1 MSREDEDRILH
12 GLYYFRENI
21 DEEVSATGEQVLW
34 LAMHPLRE
42 AGAWCSEGQLQSV
55 DTSEF
60 PDDVQ
65 AKLVTSKLE
74 LPLRYLEYRRLIKYK
89 RNSNATLTIGVT
101 FAGADRAIRLHTRR
115 GRADLWFRDNK
126 DGVFG
131 FITTV
136 FVSFVTALVVV
147 LLMR

>member
-1 MSREDEDRILH
+1 
-12 GLYYFRENI
+12 
-21 DEEVSATGEQVLW
+21 
-34 LAMHPLRE
+34 AMHSLRE
-42 AGAWCSEGQLQSV
+42 AGAWCHEGQLQSI

-60 PDDVQ
+60 PDDVR

-136 FVSFVTALVVV
+136 FVAFVTALVVV